1 MIKVIC
7 AAVLAAL
14 FLFGTTL
21 RAAAQD
27 ITLTSRDSKVEL
39 SGTLLGFDGEF
50 YRVQTDYGELT
61 VDGSGVL
68 CDGPGCP
75 NLQDFV
81 AELSISGAPTLGSL
95 VMPALIEAFAL
106 KNDYTAEREEGADAT
121 TFTYLLRRADDGKLA
136 AQFYF
141 RVTNTD
147 EGFADLLADEAD
159 VVMSLREIRPEER
172 RRARE
177 AGMGD
182 MTEVNR
188 SRVLA
193 LDAIVPVVA
202 GSNPVRGISP
212 ADLAMV
218 LAGEITNWEVLGGP
232 DVPIDL
238 HLPDEAS
245 GLGQAIV
252 DQLLRPANFSA
263 MTDAAI
269 RHASPAKLAEAV
281 AADTFALGLTSYAD
295 RGDTQAL
302 MLTGSCGFSM
312 QASRRTIKT
321 EDYPLTAPMFLYFP
335 ARRLPQIAREFL
347 AFTRG
352 PAAQIV
358 IRRSGF
364 VDQTPEEITVEEQ
377 GNRFINA
384 ITNAGSEIMLGELQ
398 RMTATL
404 TPMARLSTSF
414 RFEAGSVRL
423 DAQSRSNVQQLARA
437 LEVGQYDA
445 RRLLFVGFS
454 DGNGA
459 AEANRD
465 IALRRADAV
474 RRAVSEAAVTANL
487 ARLELAVD
495 AFGEAMPMACD
506 DSSWG
511 RRANR
516 RVEVWV
522 R

>member
-1 MIKVIC
+1 MVRSTC
-7 AAVLAAL
+7 AAFFAVLFFVSTAL
-14 FLFGTTL
+14 F
-21 RAAAQD
+21 ASAQD
-27 ITLTSRDSKVEL
+27 ITLTSRDSTVEL

-50 YRVQTDYGELT
+50 YRVQTEYGELT
-61 VDGSGVL
+61 VDGSAVL
-68 CDGPGCP
+68 CTGPACP

-81 AELSISGAPTLGSL
+81 AELQISGAPTLGAV
-95 VMPALIEAFAL
+95 VMPALIEAFAQ
-106 KNDYTAEREEGADAT
+106 KNNYLTEREAGEDAAN
-121 TFTYLLRRADDGKLA
+121 FTYLIRRADDGKLA
-136 AQFYF
+136 ARFYF

-159 VVMSLREIRPEER
+159 IVMSLREIRADER
-172 RRARE
+172 LRARE
-177 AGMGD
+177 AGLGD
-182 MTEVNR
+182 MTGVNR

-193 LDAIVPVVA
+193 LDAIVPVVSA
-202 GSNPVRGISP
+202 SNPIQGISP
-212 ADLAMV
+212 ADLALV
-218 LAGEITNWEVLGGP
+218 LAGQITNWDALGGP

-238 HLPDEAS
+238 HLPADES
-245 GLGQAIV
+245 GLGQAVV
-252 DQLLRPANFSA
+252 DQLLAPVTLSKLSESA
-263 MTDAAI
+263 T
-269 RHASPAKLAEAV
+269 RHPSPAALADAV
-281 AADTFALGLTSYAD
+281 AVDTFALGLTSYAE
-295 RGDTQAL
+295 RRNTQAL

-312 QASRRTIKT
+312 QASRRAIKT

-335 ARRLPQIAREFL
+335 ARRLPRLAREFL

-364 VDQTPEEITVEEQ
+364 VDQTPEEITVEQQ
-377 GNRFINA
+377 GNRFANA
-384 ITNAGSEIMLGELQ
+384 IAKAGSEITLGELQ
-398 RMTATL
+398 RMAATL

-459 AEANRD
+459 SEANRN

-474 RRAVSEAAVTANL
+474 RRAVSEAAVAANL
-487 ARLELAVD
+487 ARVELGVD

-506 DSSWG
+506 DSAWG
-511 RRANR
+511 RQANR

>member
-1 MIKVIC
+1 MIIAIR
-7 AAVLAAL
+7 AAVIAVL
-14 FLFGTTL
+14 FLFGSML
-21 RAAAQD
+21 SAFAQD

-50 YRVQTDYGELT
+50 YRVATDYGELT

-68 CDGPGCP
+68 CEGPGCP
-75 NLQDFV
+75 NLQDYV
-81 AELSISGAPTLGSL
+81 AELQISGAPTLGAV
-95 VMPALIEAFAL
+95 VMPALIEAFGQKHGYL
-106 KNDYTAEREEGADAT
+106 TEREDGDDPT
-121 TFTYLLRRADDGKLA
+121 SFTYILRRADDEKLA
-136 AQFYF
+136 ALFFF

-159 VVMSLREIRPEER
+159 IVMSLREIRPDER

-182 MTEVNR
+182 MTGVNR

-193 LDAIVPVVA
+193 LDAIVPVVSA
-202 GSNPVRGISP
+202 TNPVRGISP
-212 ADLAMV
+212 VNLAQV
-218 LAGEITNWEVLGGP
+218 LAGGITNWQALGGP

-252 DQLLRPANFSA
+252 DQLLLPANLSSITSTA
-263 MTDAAI
+263 T
-269 RHASPAKLAEAV
+269 RHASPGDLAKMVAV
-281 AADTFALGLTSYAD
+281 DTFALGLTSYAE

-335 ARRLPQIAREFL
+335 ARRLPQVAREFL

-358 IRRSGF
+358 IRRAGF
-364 VDQTPEEITVEEQ
+364 VDQTPEEITIEEQ
-377 GNRFINA
+377 GNRFTNA
-384 ITNAGSEIMLGELQ
+384 ITKAGTEITLEELQ

-404 TPMARLSTSF
+404 KPMARLSTSF

-454 DGNGA
+454 DGSGA
-459 AEANRD
+459 SDANRD

-487 ARLELAVD
+487 ARVEFGVD

>member
-1 MIKVIC
+1 MIKATC
-7 AAVLAAL
+7 AAIFAAL
-14 FLFGTTL
+14 FLFGTSL
-21 RAAAQD
+21 SLMAQD

-50 YRVQTDYGELT
+50 YRIQTEYGELT
-61 VDGSGVL
+61 LDGSGVL
-68 CDGPGCP
+68 CSGPACP

-81 AELSISGAPTLGSL
+81 AELQISGAPSLGAV
-95 VMPALIEAFAL
+95 VMPALIEAFAQ
-106 KNDYTAEREEGADAT
+106 KNGYTTEREEGEDAT
-121 TFTYLLRRADDGKLA
+121 TFTYLIRRGADQKLA
-136 AQFYF
+136 ARFSF

-159 VVMSLREIRPEER
+159 IVMSLREIRPEER
-172 RRARE
+172 NRARD

-182 MTEVNR
+182 MTGLNR
-188 SRVLA
+188 SRVLG
-193 LDAIVPVVA
+193 LDAIVPIVSA
-202 GSNPVRGISP
+202 SNPVRGISP
-212 ADLAMV
+212 SDLAQV
-218 LAGEITNWEVLGGP
+218 LAGRITNWQALGGP

-238 HLPDEAS
+238 HLPDDSS
-245 GLGQAIV
+245 GLSQAIV
-252 DQLLRPANFSA
+252 DQLLRPADLEALSESA
-263 MTDAAI
+263 TRQPTPQA
-269 RHASPAKLAEAV
+269 LAQTV
-281 AADTFALGLTSYAD
+281 ADDTFALGVTSYAE
-295 RGDTQAL
+295 RGGTQAL

-335 ARRLPQIAREFL
+335 ARRLPRLAREFL

-364 VDQTPEEITVEEQ
+364 VDQTPEEISVEEQ
-377 GNRFINA
+377 GNRFANA
-384 ITNAGSEIMLGELQ
+384 ISNAGTEITLGELQ
-398 RMTATL
+398 RMTSTL
-404 TPMARLSTSF
+404 TPMARLTTSF
-414 RFEAGSVRL
+414 RFEAGSIRL

-437 LEVGQYDA
+437 LEVGRYDA

-454 DGNGA
+454 DGDGPSA
-459 AEANRD
+459 ANRD

-474 RRAVSEAAVTANL
+474 RRAVSDAAVAANL
-487 ARLELAVD
+487 ARVELGVD

-506 DSSWG
+506 ESSWG

-516 RVEVWV
+516 RVEVWA